1 MQLAGF
7 YCFLFALILAGVCL
21 ALSCTLT
28 KSPYYTLHSSLDLL
42 RESEVV
48 MYYQ

>member
-7 YCFLFALILAGVCL
+7 YSFLFALILSVVCL
-21 ALSCTLT
+21 ALSFALT
-28 KSPYYTLHSSLDLL
+28 KSPYYTRHSSLDLL

-48 MYYQ
+48 A